1 MRENFFIAVRV
12 EVSPATK
19 DKAQVVTRRV
29 INVTHIESI
38 GDTSEGSI
46 IRTSSGEVIK
56 TLDSEKTIVN
66 KASGYGVI
74 KVLEG

>member
-1 MRENFFIAVRV
+1 MRENFFVAVRV

-19 DKAQVVTRRV
+19 DKNQVVARRV

-38 GDTSEGSI
+38 GDVVDGSI
-46 IRTSSGEVIK
+46 IRTSSGETIK
-56 TLDSEKTIVN
+56 SLDSEKAIIN

-74 KVLEG
+74 KVLE